1 MNVQRASRTILIVD
15 DSVTV
20 RRMVAAVLESAGWPV
35 LVANDGAEAL
45 SLLEREVVGLVITD
59 LNMPEMDGITLIERL
74 RRLPALAEVPILV
87 LTTEMDEDTKARAR
101 DAGASGWL
109 GKPVDGRAITDVTAA
124 LLG

>member
-1 MNVQRASRTILIVD
+1 MNVQRASRTVLIVD

>member
-1 MNVQRASRTILIVD
+1 MNVPRTSRTVLIVD

>member
-1 MNVQRASRTILIVD
+1 MNVPRASRTVLIVD

-35 LVANDGAEAL
+35 LVASDGAEAL
-45 SLLEREVVGLVITD
+45 SLLERAAVGLVITD

-109 GKPVDGRAITDVTAA
+109 GKPVDGRAIADVTAA
-124 LLG
+124 LLE